1 MDAVIQRTAY
11 EMTPKRRFLSA
22 MFGGRVD
29 RPAVAS
35 ATSVANAE
43 QQEALGAFFPDAQQ
57 DGELMARLASGAYS
71 ILGYDCINPVFSVLA
86 EAAALGC
93 EVAWGDKLNMP
104 INRTSPWQKP
114 EDVNIPTDFLKRPTT
129 KAVLDAIRILRE
141 KHGDRV
147 AVQGKVM
154 GPWTLAYHMHG
165 TQNFLIKTITE
176 PDTVRGFLD
185 RLKEITVLFGQ
196 AQIAAG
202 ADSLCLADHATGDLV
217 SAKMYRDFLLPYHQ
231 ELAQRLGCPI
241 ALHICGN
248 TLDRLDYICQTGFDC
263 FHYDSKVDAVAAVT
277 KVSGRISLMGG
288 INNPEVLLKGKP
300 EQVAEKARYVMQ
312 AGVQIVGPE
321 CAIPLATPT
330 ANLQEIA
337 RVVRM
342 EARA

>member
-1 MDAVIQRTAY
+1 
-11 EMTPKRRFLSA
+11 MTPKRRFLSA

-35 ATSVANAE
+35 ATSVTNAE

-57 DGELMARLASGAYS
+57 DGELMARLASGTYE

-114 EDVNIPTDFLKRPTT
+114 EDVHVPADFLTRLTT
-129 KAVLDAIRILRE
+129 KAVLDAIRILRQ
-141 KHGDRV
+141 KYGDHV
-147 AVQGKVM
+147 AIQGKVM

-165 TQNFLIKTITE
+165 TQNFLIKTIIE

-231 ELAQRLGCPI
+231 ELSLRLGCPI

-263 FHYDSKVDAVAAVT
+263 FHIDTKVDANAAMA
-277 KVSGRISLMGG
+277 KVNGRISLMGG
-288 INNPEVLLKGKP
+288 VNNPEILLKGTP
-300 EQVAEKARYVMQ
+300 EQVAESTRYAMHAGMQ
-312 AGVQIVGPE
+312 ILGPE

-330 ANLQEIA
+330 ANLKEIA
-337 RVVRM
+337 RVVRA
-342 EARA
+342 EAGRVFPKSRRG